1 MPRAIAAAVA
11 LAAPCFLEP
20 SMLAADAGMSARAG
34 RAVARLGATQSITVA
49 ELEERVASMPLFQR
63 MAYGVTPD
71 AIRRS
76 VLTEVLIPDRLLALE
91 ADAEHAER
99 DPAVAYA
106 AEQALSGAT
115 VRAIRAQVGEAS
127 TISREDVR
135 AYYGAHRARYESPER
150 YQVWRILCKTR
161 HDAASVLEA
170 FKGNPTPKAFS
181 DMAREHSEDKAT
193 YLRGGN
199 LGFVSEDGSSS
210 FPDFR
215 VDPAI
220 VHVAQTVRDG
230 EFVPYPVAEGSYFSI
245 VWRRGTVA
253 AVHRDVDQV
262 AGAIREALAGERVKE
277 ATDRL
282 LRTLRSLRVHD
293 RNDSLLQTADVACTA
308 EADGGAR

>member
-1 MPRAIAAAVA
+1 
-11 LAAPCFLEP
+11 
-20 SMLAADAGMSARAG
+20 MLAADAGMSARGG

-49 ELEERVASMPLFQR
+49 DLEERIASMPLFQR

-76 VLTEVLIPDRLLALE
+76 VLTEVLIPDRLLALA

-99 DPAVAYA
+99 DPEVAYA
-106 AEQALSGAT
+106 TERALSGAT
-115 VRAIRAQVGEAS
+115 VRAIRAQVGDAS
-127 TISREDVR
+127 AIAMEDVR
-135 AYYGAHRARYESPER
+135 TYYEAHRARYESPER

-161 HDAASVLEA
+161 QDAATLLEA

-199 LGFVSEDGSSS
+199 LGFVGEDGSSS

-215 VDPAI
+215 IDPTI

-245 VWRRGTVA
+245 VWRRGTLA
-253 AVHRDVDQV
+253 AVHRDVDQA
-262 AGAIREALAGERVKE
+262 AGAIREVLAGERVKE

-293 RNDSLLQTADVACTA
+293 RNDSLLQTAYVASTPEA
-308 EADGGAR
+308 EGGAR

>member
-1 MPRAIAAAVA
+1 MPRAIVAAVA
-11 LAAPCFLEP
+11 LAALCLLEP
-20 SMLAADAGMSARAG
+20 SMLSADAGASARTD
-34 RAVARLGATQSITVA
+34 RVVARLGATESITVA
-49 ELEERVASMPLFQR
+49 DLEERIANMPPFQL
-63 MAYGVTPD
+63 MTYGVTPG
-71 AIRRS
+71 AIRRG

-106 AEQALSGAT
+106 AERSLSGAT
-115 VRAIRAQVGEAS
+115 VRAIRAQVGDAS
-127 TISREDVR
+127 AISMEDVR
-135 AYYGAHRARYESPER
+135 AYYEAHRARYESPER

-161 HDAASVLEA
+161 HDAASLLEA

-199 LGFVSEDGSSS
+199 LGFVGEDGSSS

-220 VHVAQTVRDG
+220 VRVAQTVRDG
-230 EFVPYPVAEGSYFSI
+230 EIVAYPVAEGSYFSI

-262 AGAIREALAGERVKE
+262 AGAIREVLAGERVKE

-282 LRTLRSLRVHD
+282 LRALKSSRVRD
-293 RNDSLLQTADVACTA
+293 RNDSLLQTADVASMA